1 MLHGFEGL
9 LVDQGADEG
18 VGRAGVADVDAFV
31 DAAEFGEELVVDG
44 RVDEQAAEGG
54 AALAGGAHG
63 AEGHGAEGEVE
74 VGGGA
79 DDGGV
84 VAAELEQGAG
94 EAGGEAGADGPAHA
108 GGAGGG
114 DEGHQGRVDEGL
126 ADGVVAEEE
135 GGEVGQDLRG
145 EVVGVLGGKLLG
157 GSEEEGLGR
166 EGGEGGLFGRLPD
179 DGVAADE
186 GEGGVPAPDGDGE
199 VEGGDDAGDAQGVPL
214 LHHAVVGALGGD
226 GDAADG
232 AGEAGGEDAD
242 VDHLLDLAAA
252 FGEDLAGLDGDE
264 AAEGVEVGAEFFAEE
279 ADELSAA
286 GHGDGAPAEEGLVG
300 AGDGGCGVGGGGDV
314 GEEFTGDGAVGGEG
328 GVGLLGVYLGVP
340 LGGGNAQVLQ
350 DLVDFVADT
359 GVEDGLKGG
368 LGAHGRGAGLSW
380 D

>member
-1 MLHGFEGL
+1 M
-9 LVDQGADEG
+9 
-18 VGRAGVADVDAFV
+18 AGVADGDLHVN
-31 DAAEFGEELVVDG
+31 AAESRKELVVDG
-44 RVDEQAAEGG
+44 VVNDEASEGG

-63 AEGHGAEGEVE
+63 AEGHGSEGKRE

-84 VAAELEQGAG
+84 VAAELEQTAS
-94 EAGGEAGADGPAHA
+94 EAGGEAGAYGAAHA
-108 GGAGGG
+108 GAAGGG

-179 DGVAADE
+179 DGVSADE

-232 AGEAGGEDAD
+232 ARKARGVDAD

-252 FGEDLAGLDGDE
+252 FGEDLSGLYGDQ
-264 AAEGVEVGAEFFAEE
+264 AAEAVEVGAKLFGKQAG
-279 ADELSAA
+279 ELSTE
-286 GHGDGAPAEEGLVG
+286 GHGDGAPVEISLVG
-300 AGDGGCGVGGGGDV
+300 EGEGCLRIGGGGKEGQLLAGDGGM
-314 GEEFTGDGAVGGEG
+314 G
-328 GVGLLGVYLGVP
+328 GVGAGGESLLGDAEVQEKGAGLFADAGVGAGLG
-340 LGGGNAQVLQ
+340 A
-350 DLVDFVADT
+350 
-359 GVEDGLKGG
+359 G
-368 LGAHGRGAGLSW
+368 LGAHWLGPIFPETCNLMRCKDALQSATSM
-380 D
+380 

>member
-1 MLHGFEGL
+1 M
-9 LVDQGADEG
+9 
-18 VGRAGVADVDAFV
+18 AGVADGDLHVN
-31 DAAEFGEELVVDG
+31 AAESRKELVVDG
-44 RVDEQAAEGG
+44 VVNDEASEGG

-63 AEGHGAEGEVE
+63 AEGHGSEGKRE

-84 VAAELEQGAG
+84 VAAELEQTAS
-94 EAGGEAGADGPAHA
+94 EAGGEAGAYGAAHA
-108 GGAGGG
+108 GAAGGG

-179 DGVAADE
+179 DGVSADE

-232 AGEAGGEDAD
+232 AGEAGSEDAD

-264 AAEGVEVGAEFFAEE
+264 ATEGVEVGAEFFAEQ

-314 GEEFTGDGAVGGEG
+314 GEEFTGDGGVGGEG
-328 GVGLLGVYLGVP
+328 GAGWLGVYLGM
-340 LGGGNAQVLQ
+340 GNAQVLQ
-350 DLVDFVADT
+350 DLVNFVADT